1 MGGIGHDKNAG
12 CAVGETHPGLGASRA
27 LGIDPNVL
35 GDDAA
40 LLVKFEVLV
49 ELERARRQQT
59 AFSSETRRGSRLQLG
74 TYSLGTRDDS
84 FGLQ

>member
-1 MGGIGHDKNAG
+1 MTRMP
-12 CAVGETHPGLGASRA
+12 VGLLGKTHPGLGASRA

-59 AFSSETRRGSRLQLG
+59 ASPRGHGAVPASNLALTVSVREMIASAYNEQC
-74 TYSLGTRDDS
+74 
-84 FGLQ
+84 